1 MEENKPKKKVVLIIA
16 LLFLFCSLILI
27 GVGIYFYNSTKP
39 IKIVG
44 RTFTDTTNYLKS
56 YIFMEE
62 DELLKNDFTIDSDI
76 KVTIKS
82 DYVDKLSENDD
93 EYKIIKKMLNK
104 LSSSK
109 TELHLER
116 ELKEKKLFVDVNNSV
131 GTSSCSFK
139 GLITNSTSYYQVGNI
154 TKSYINSG
162 TNNYFETLTN
172 EATTRENNEYLYDF
186 ITSKIPTY
194 LEEKDIQEDQVET
207 IVADKEI
214 KANKLTVKLTNDFLN
229 RIRTNLYNDLK
240 NDSKAKSIIEGYDS
254 DFFKKKLKNASFF
267 SKDEGMDINVYTTT
281 LMPNVVKIEFDY
293 SYNTEKEILSYEKVD
308 KEKALIKIR
317 SNDKELYRLNL
328 TNKEGTIEI
337 KVSDNKDNNIG
348 TISFNRDNNGTMI
361 NIDINDDR
369 DKIKVSYQSK
379 KTNKKKTSYKRTD
392 TLSIQVIRDKT
403 TNYDIKVVADSK
415 IKASAD
421 INENIDE
428 AVLEKKLD
436 EITKEKI
443 KNYLTNYIQELSK

>member
-369 DKIKVSYQSK
+369 DKIKVAYQSK